1 MPYILK
7 LLNVALFAG
16 IKFFFAPIYAFN
28 IGLDF
33 WSTYIALVVG
43 GSISFLLVYYATNL
57 FLIYIKHFK
66 PKVVMVT
73 SKKTRLYYNN
83 WKKKRHVKRQGRKKF
98 TKRNKRMVRIR
109 RDWGM
114 WGLIVSSP
122 ILLSIPV
129 GAILLRKYY
138 GHRKRTIPCMISYLL
153 VWGLVLNTSYWLMM
167 NVF

>member
-1 MPYILK
+1 MPYFLK
-7 LLNVALFAG
+7 FLNVVLLAG

-33 WSTYIALVVG
+33 WSTYVALIIG

-57 FLIYIKHFK
+57 FLVYVNHFK
-66 PKVVMVT
+66 PKVVKVST
-73 SKKTRLYYNN
+73 NKTRLYYRN
-83 WKKKRHVKRQGRKKF
+83 WKKKRAQKRLGRKKF

-122 ILLSIPV
+122 VLLSIPI

-138 GHRKRTIPCMISYLL
+138 GHRKRTIPSMLVYLL
-153 VWGLVLNTSYWLMM
+153 VWGLVLNTAYWLIMKI
-167 NVF
+167 F